1 MRKLSILRMIQL
13 YPFWPVC
20 IIIIITQ
27 RYIPNSIPN
36 HNKVHDDRKNVND
49 SSTNNISDSE
59 MAEAIFLTGNLHHVL
74 STEKL

>member
-20 IIIIITQ
+20 IIIITQ
-27 RYIPNSIPN
+27 RYVPYSIPY
-36 HNKVHDDRKNVND
+36 HNKVHDDRKSVND

-59 MAEAIFLTGNLHHVL
+59 MAEAIFLTGNLHHV
-74 STEKL
+74 